1 MEFVETLLTRSFYKM
16 HQSSFDIVSKFV
28 KEYVKPD
35 DVVLEVGSCDVN
47 GSYRCLFKNNTY
59 IGLDIEAGPNVD
71 VIVSDP
77 YDWVMIP
84 ESSVDI
90 VVCASV
96 LEHVE
101 FPWLTMEEIERV
113 LKPNGHF
120 CLVVPAVW
128 PEHKHPIDCW
138 RIYPDGMK
146 SLCKWVG
153 LSVLDTM
160 YKIAQH
166 DGPQQ
171 DLFDCY
177 CIGYKP

>member
-1 MEFVETLLTRSFYKM
+1 M
-16 HQSSFDIVSKFV
+16 HQSLFDIVSKFV

-71 VIVSDP
+71 VVASDP
-77 YDWVMIP
+77 YNWAEIASKSIDVI
-84 ESSVDI
+84 I
-90 VVCASV
+90 CASV
-96 LEHVE
+96 IEHIK
-101 FPWLTMEEIERV
+101 FPWLTFREIQRV
-113 LKPNGHF
+113 LKPNGRF
-120 CLVVPAVW
+120 CIVAPAIW
-128 PEHKHPIDCW
+128 EEHKYPVDCW

-166 DGPQQ
+166 DGSQQ